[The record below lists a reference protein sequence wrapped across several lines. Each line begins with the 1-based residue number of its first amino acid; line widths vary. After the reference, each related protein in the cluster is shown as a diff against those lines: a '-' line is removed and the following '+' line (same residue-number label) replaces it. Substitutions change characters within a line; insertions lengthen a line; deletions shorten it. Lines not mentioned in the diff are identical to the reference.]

1 MAVSAGVAG
10 FSRYF
15 QKESFMNKTLVVSIL
30 ILAVSVTLVANGSKE
45 ATGSGAELK
54 SVSAVFDRVLLKENG
69 QDEWAEAFKA
79 MTGVELNIVKPA
91 HNQYPEILGATFASG
106 DLPDLVEIQTGDYL
120 TYAASGNLVPLEE
133 YIEASD
139 AVKDIPAELIEAYR
153 LKDGHIYGFPTYN
166 GGGCVSYIRKDWL
179 DNVGLDVPETWDEF
193 MAVLKAFRDDD
204 PDGNGKD
211 DTIGM
216 TLPFAVPAM
225 EFDYYNRFIMQDA
238 MFGFQEKNGRW
249 VDGFTQPE
257 MKAALKRFQ
266 DLYAEEL
273 IDTEFFSNKTS
284 AARSKIYDSQAGVME
299 YWSGTWAQ
307 RFDSSAKN
315 SNPDAVVIPIPPIRE
330 AFYINRVGPLFAITV
345 AADNPAQIFDV
356 FINTMLDKGEGQILF
371 THGIEGKHFQKG
383 VNGYEMLPEPANPD
397 RPFDK
402 AFSDPTLIMNGW
414 EPLVPLNDLISLS
427 RDIHRNN
434 SIQLSLPE
442 GGNTY
447 VKYVGELMTLKQ
459 EVFSKIVVGD
469 VSVDEGLAE
478 YRRKATA
485 LKIDEILAELND

>member
-1 MAVSAGVAG
+1 MKKAFAV
-10 FSRYF
+10 F
-15 QKESFMNKTLVVSIL
+15 IL
-30 ILAVSVTLVANGSKE
+30 ILAVGAALVANGSQE
-45 ATGSGAELK
+45 ATSSEAELK
-54 SVSAVFDRVLLKENG
+54 SIDAVFDRVLLKENG
-69 QDEWAEAFKA
+69 QDEWAEAFEA
-79 MTGVELNIVKPA
+79 LTGVELNIVKPA
-91 HNQYPEILGATFASG
+91 HNQYSEILGATFASG

-120 TYAASGNLVPLEE
+120 TYAASGNLVPLED
-133 YIEASD
+133 YIADSK

-166 GGGCVSYIRKDWL
+166 GGGCVTYIRKDWL

-193 MAVLKAFRDDD
+193 VAVLTAFRDND

-216 TLPFAVPAM
+216 TLPFAVPAA
-225 EFDYYNRFIMQDA
+225 EFDYYNRFIMHDA
-238 MFGFQEKNGRW
+238 MFGFQQKNGKW

-266 DLYAEEL
+266 DLYAAEL

-284 AARSKIYDSQAGVME
+284 AARSKIYDGQAGVME

-315 SNPDAVVIPIPPIRE
+315 SDPDAEVIPIPPIKE
-330 AFYINRVGPLFAITV
+330 AFYINRVGPLFAITA
-345 AADNPAQIFDV
+345 AADNPARIFDA

-371 THGIEGKHFQKG
+371 THGIEGKHYQKG
-383 VNGYEMLPEPANPD
+383 AAGYEMLPEPANPD

-414 EPLVPLNDLISLS
+414 EPLVPLNDLINLS
-427 RDIHRNN
+427 REIHRNN

-442 GGNTY
+442 GGDTY

-469 VSVDEGLAE
+469 LSVDAGLTE
-478 YRRKATA
+478 YTRKAAA
-485 LKIDEILAELND
+485 LKIDEIIAELNN